1 MLTNINASDIL
12 KLYTKCE
19 LLKDGEKMNAKI
31 IAEKLISL
39 RGDKSR
45 EEVAKANGISVSALV
60 MYETGKR
67 IPRDEIKL
75 SLARYYNSSVEEIF
89 LRTEF
94 TNCKQ

>member
-1 MLTNINASDIL
+1 MNASDIL

-89 LRTEF
+89 LRAEF

>member
-1 MLTNINASDIL
+1 MNASDIL
-12 KLYTKCE
+12 KLYTECE

-89 LRTEF
+89 F
-94 TNCKQ
+94 AS

>member
-89 LRTEF
+89 F
-94 TNCKQ
+94 AN